1 MSDQLYVPGR
11 FTLGNHCVEGWKGTG
26 NGQDAEVKRTPCSAG
41 YRSPVTVRYPATVEF
56 RWTFSP
62 CRHLFKH

>member
-56 RWTFSP
+56 R
-62 CRHLFKH
+62 